1 MKTILICSQKGGTS
15 KSTTATNLSSML
27 ATRGQKTLLVDGD
40 IQGTS
45 MSFSARRKAHDFTLK
60 VLNDEQMAVAT
71 AFDATL
77 EKASREFDYCV
88 IDLGGYDGNT
98 LRIALSSKLVDV
110 AIIPCIASYPD
121 IETLPHMNKLI
132 STANEIRGEAI
143 AAHVLFT
150 RCSTAPRSKVHNS
163 GKEFVAKYCDA
174 LSNLDSRTCER
185 VSYKNA
191 IGLAQS
197 VEEFETESKSRNRKG
212 SQEMNSLLS
221 EIMNIFKANDN

>member
-71 AFDATL
+71 AFDSML
-77 EKASREFDYCV
+77 EKASREFEYCV
-88 IDLGGYDGNT
+88 VDLGGYDGNT
-98 LRIALSSKLVDV
+98 LRIALSSQQVDV
-110 AIIPCIASYPD
+110 AIIPSLPSFAD
-121 IETLPHMNKLI
+121 VETLPHMNELV
-132 STANEIRGEAI
+132 STANEIRGETMKAY
-143 AAHVLFT
+143 VLFT
-150 RCSTAPRSKVHNS
+150 RCSTAHRSKVVLHA
-163 GKEFVAKYCDA
+163 KDFVAAHCNS
-174 LSNLDSRTCER
+174 LSNLNSLTCER

-191 IGLAQS
+191 LGLAMS
-197 VEEFETESKSRNRKG
+197 VDEFEHDSRSRNRKATE
-212 SQEMNSLLS
+212 EMNSLFI
-221 EIMNIFKANDN
+221 EIMAILSN